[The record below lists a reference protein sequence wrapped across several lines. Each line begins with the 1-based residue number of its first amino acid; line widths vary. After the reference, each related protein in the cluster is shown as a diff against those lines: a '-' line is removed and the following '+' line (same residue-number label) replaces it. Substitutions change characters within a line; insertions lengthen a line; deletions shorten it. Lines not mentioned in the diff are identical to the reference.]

1 MSSRWLTEPA
11 NQVEADLSA
20 ALEEARARTPDE
32 VTMRR
37 LWSKVASP
45 DLETPVRSRWPWF
58 VGGVVTSSA
67 LAVAVGIWVLPVLPG
82 PHHIITVSVVQERTP
97 APGPDIEIRPKSDG
111 KSAVPPGEAKAIPA
125 PAAPKPA
132 GPPTVVQTRVG
143 QTR

>member
-11 NQVEADLSA
+11 NQVEADLAA

-67 LAVAVGIWVLPVLPG
+67 LAVAVGIWVLPMLPHT
-82 PHHIITVSVVQERTP
+82 HHEHR
-97 APGPDIEIRPKSDG
+97 R
-111 KSAVPPGEAKAIPA
+111 
-125 PAAPKPA
+125 
-132 GPPTVVQTRVG
+132 
-143 QTR
+143 